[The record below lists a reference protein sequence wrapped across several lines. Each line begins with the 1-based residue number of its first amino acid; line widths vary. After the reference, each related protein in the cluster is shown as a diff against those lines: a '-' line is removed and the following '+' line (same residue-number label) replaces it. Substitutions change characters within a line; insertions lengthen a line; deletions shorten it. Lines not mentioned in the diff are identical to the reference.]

1 MNNFIPPTLA
11 GPRTTQYRMRLTVG
25 EHSPQYVRRIV
36 RSYLREWEMAELTDA
51 VELGATELLANV
63 VRHVPD
69 RRCEFLLLRQ
79 VAGVR
84 VEVMDGC
91 PRLPSIPAE
100 LPLEAEGGRGLV
112 LLDAVADKWGVEPA
126 AVGGKTVW
134 FECWGEVE
142 GEGERGAASAGVG
155 VDSRTALTPSPK
167 R

>member
-1 MNNFIPPTLA
+1 
-11 GPRTTQYRMRLTVG
+11 MRLTVG

-51 VELGATELLANV
+51 VELGVTELLANV

-100 LPLEAEGGRGLV
+100 LSLEAEGGRGLV

-126 AVGGKTVW
+126 VAGGKTVW
-134 FECWGEVE
+134 FECWGEGAGEVE
-142 GEGERGAASAGVG
+142 GRAASRGVG
-155 VDSRTALTPSPK
+155 VGGRTGLTPSPK
-167 R
+167 P